1 MGIATSMASAEVTPG
16 VGISSHL
23 ERCCFNVGIANP
35 AGVESSSQSDVG
47 LVLLA
52 GEPVFPTLS
61 FSWIQQTV
69 HHRLSSYTTYQELK
83 SLFSAFGVVTE
94 ARLITDPKTQRPK
107 GFGFV
112 TFQSENEAQ
121 EALKAMNGRI
131 VRGRLIFVEVAN
143 SGSPENGASSS

>member
-1 MGIATSMASAEVTPG
+1 MAKRLG
-16 VGISSHL
+16 
-23 ERCCFNVGIANP
+23 
-35 AGVESSSQSDVG
+35 SQLFVS
-47 LVLLA
+47 
-52 GEPVFPTLS
+52 
-61 FSWIQQTV
+61 
-69 HHRLSSYTTYQELK
+69 RLSSYTTYQELK